1 MRIGVCGI
9 ACEECPRMTNGTC
22 PNGDKGCVP
31 RSNEFCK
38 VCTCAF
44 EKGIRFCFDC
54 PEFPCEIS
62 KSGPIDFGFCLYL
75 ADRSE

>member
-9 ACEECPRMTNGTC
+9 ACEKCARMTSGAC

-31 RSNEFCK
+31 KSSEFCQ
-38 VCTCAF
+38 VCTCGF

-54 PEFPCEIS
+54 PEFPCETS
-62 KSGPIDFGFCLYL
+62 KLGPIDYGFCLHL
-75 ADRSE
+75 ADKTE